1 MQPLC
6 DDAVATSFFTLCLK
20 PSYTLFNST
29 EFQSKQSLIPEPTMA
44 TRDGGMKSTSINGV
58 KMYTI
63 ASQQP
68 SLASWL
74 PSKKQNSHRNV
85 KSNSLSLSVAFL
97 IHSFILLIL
106 LYALL
111 SGYTQNLQ
119 LLEDLR
125 FATAATKIKATPD
138 GEYIVAS
145 GIYPP
150 QVKVYEVRELGL
162 KFERH
167 LDSEI
172 VDFQVLKNSEANFI

>member
-1 MQPLC
+1 M
-6 DDAVATSFFTLCLK
+6 
-20 PSYTLFNST
+20 
-29 EFQSKQSLIPEPTMA
+29 
-44 TRDGGMKSTSINGV
+44 
-58 KMYTI
+58 
-63 ASQQP
+63 
-68 SLASWL
+68 
-74 PSKKQNSHRNV
+74 
-85 KSNSLSLSVAFL
+85 
-97 IHSFILLIL
+97 LIL
-106 LYALL
+106 LL

-138 GEYIVAS
+138 GEYIIAS

-172 VDFQVLKNSEANFI
+172 VDFQVLALFLMKSKVRFIISTCC

>member
-1 MQPLC
+1 
-6 DDAVATSFFTLCLK
+6 
-20 PSYTLFNST
+20 
-29 EFQSKQSLIPEPTMA
+29 MA

-85 KSNSLSLSVAFL
+85 KSNSLLLCNLSHPS
-97 IHSFILLIL
+97 IHSLVLSFIFFLLCL
-106 LYALL
+106 L
-111 SGYTQNLQ
+111 GYTQNLQ

-125 FATAATKIKATPD
+125 FTTAATKIKATPD

-172 VDFQVLKNSEANFI
+172 VDFQVLINS